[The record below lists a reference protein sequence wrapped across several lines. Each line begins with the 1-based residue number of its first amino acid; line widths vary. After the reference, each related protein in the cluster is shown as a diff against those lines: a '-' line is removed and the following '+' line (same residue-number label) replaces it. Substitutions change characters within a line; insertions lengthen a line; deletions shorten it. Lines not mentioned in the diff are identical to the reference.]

1 MRSNYIQN
9 ISNSWNRSSNIAPL
23 ITLRVFFGCL
33 LLYGSLWS
41 LYKDDIHIRY
51 LAPQFYFKYYGFEWV
66 GEASLTSLYILYT
79 VLILAS
85 IGVALGFLYRFSILA
100 IFLIFTYLQL
110 IDSSNYINHYYLIS
124 ILTLFLIFVPANGAY
139 ALDNRLFS
147 STRRYFAPNWCILI
161 FKIQITIV
169 YTCAGIAKLNP
180 DWLACAMPLKIWL
193 TQQNDYPILGSLFQ
207 QNWLHYAFSWTGA
220 LFDLTIAY
228 FLWYNKTRI
237 GAYIT
242 VVLFHLIT
250 WSLFDIGLF
259 PLLMIGTTLIF
270 FPAKTHQRLWKGL
283 AIKNAPTFRIV
294 KWITGCWILFFSVQL
309 ILPFRHH
316 ILYTGNPLWTTE
328 GYRFAWRVML
338 VEKEGIAL
346 FHVKDIETD
355 RIWEVDNKELLTPYQ
370 IKRMSVQPD
379 HILQYAQHLAKVYKN
394 RYQIESPIVNA
405 TVYVTL
411 NGRMSQL
418 LIDPTVN
425 LATKDRS
432 ILAKSWILPLQ
443 E

>member
-1 MRSNYIQN
+1 MSNTLIQN
-9 ISNSWNRSSNIAPL
+9 ISNSWHRPSNIAPL
-23 ITLRVFFGCL
+23 ITFRVFFGLL

-51 LAPQFYFKYYGFEWV
+51 LSPQFYFKYYGFEWV
-66 GEASLTSLYILYT
+66 GEAGLTSLYILYSI
-79 VLILAS
+79 LILAS
-85 IGVALGFLYRFSILA
+85 IAVIFGLIYRLSTLA

-124 ILTLFLIFVPANGAY
+124 ILALFLFFVPANGAY
-139 ALDNRLFS
+139 ALDNQLFS
-147 STRRYFAPNWCILI
+147 KTRRSFVPNWCILL

-180 DWLACAMPLKIWL
+180 DWIYQAMPLKIWL
-193 TQQNDYPILGSLFQ
+193 TQHNDYPILGNLFQ
-207 QNWLHYAFSWTGA
+207 HNWLHYAFSWTGA
-220 LFDLTIAY
+220 LFDLSIAY
-228 FLWYNKTRI
+228 LLWYNKTRRW
-237 GAYIT
+237 AYLIAI
-242 VVLFHLIT
+242 LFHLIT

-259 PLLMIGTTLIF
+259 PPLMIGTTLIF
-270 FPAKTHQRLWKGL
+270 FPPKVHQHLWKGL
-283 AIKNAPTFRIV
+283 KYSTTTPPKTA
-294 KWITGCWILFFSVQL
+294 KWITFFWILFLSIQL

-346 FHVKDIETD
+346 FHVKDPKNN
-355 RIWEVDNKELLTPYQ
+355 RIWEIDNKDFLTPYQ
-370 IKRMSVQPD
+370 IKRMAVQPD
-379 HILQYAQHLAKVYKN
+379 HILQYAHYLAKLYKK
-394 RYQIESPIVNA
+394 RYQIEKPVVNA

-411 NGRMSQL
+411 NGRLSQL

-425 LATKDRS
+425 LVTKNRS